1 MKPRRR
7 SARARTK
14 QAFGRSW
21 TDAIEPLL
29 SPAWH
34 RRNQARSHASGLGVG
49 KIFLLTKS
57 SCPWAGGIL
66 GKQTSWVGKFFKP
79 TEAPPRELPG
89 QGAGTAQR
97 EDRAIRGRRQGVIPT
112 WGLRGA
118 DGSLLQNARS
128 SDTVGCIDT
137 DTRRESRPSAPIYG
151 SHCSATLQLSR
162 DRRPSSP
169 DLCPLVFI
177 RGFFPLGYSKGDH
190 RVKPFVT
197 RRTRPSSLV
206 MKNRSPVCS
215 S

>member
-1 MKPRRR
+1 
-7 SARARTK
+7 
-14 QAFGRSW
+14 
-21 TDAIEPLL
+21 
-29 SPAWH
+29 
-34 RRNQARSHASGLGVG
+34 
-49 KIFLLTKS
+49 
-57 SCPWAGGIL
+57 
-66 GKQTSWVGKFFKP
+66 
-79 TEAPPRELPG
+79 
-89 QGAGTAQR
+89 
-97 EDRAIRGRRQGVIPT
+97 
-112 WGLRGA
+112 LRGA

-137 DTRRESRPSAPIYG
+137 DTRSESRPSAQIYG
-151 SHCSATLQLSR
+151 SHCSATPQLSR

-177 RGFFPLGYSKGDH
+177 RGFLPLGYSKGDH

>member
-1 MKPRRR
+1 MTPRRR

-14 QAFGRSW
+14 PAFGRSW

-34 RRNQARSHASGLGVG
+34 RRNQARSHASGFGVG
-49 KIFLLTKS
+49 KCFLLTKS
-57 SCPWAGGIL
+57 ARPWIDRIL
-66 GKQTSWVGKFFKP
+66 GRQTPWVGNVFKP
-79 TEAPPRELPG
+79 TEALPRAQPR
-89 QGAGTAQR
+89 QGAGTAPR
-97 EDRAIRGRRQGVIPT
+97 EDRAIWGRRQGVIPM

-128 SDTVGCIDT
+128 ADTVGCTDP
-137 DTRRESRPSAPIYG
+137 DTRRESRPSAQIYA
-151 SHCSATLQLSR
+151 SPYSATLPLSR

-169 DLCPLVFI
+169 DRCPFVFI
-177 RGFFPLGYSKGDH
+177 RGFLPLGYSPGDH

-206 MKNRSPVCS
+206 IKNSSPVCS